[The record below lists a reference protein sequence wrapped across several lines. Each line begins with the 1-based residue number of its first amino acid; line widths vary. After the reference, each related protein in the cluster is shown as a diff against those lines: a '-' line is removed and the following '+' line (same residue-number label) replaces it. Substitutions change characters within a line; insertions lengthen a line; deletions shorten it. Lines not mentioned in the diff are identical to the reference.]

1 MTERSRWAR
10 RVASL
15 LRAGTPLADA
25 LATGRDETDS
35 FELAGPLGVIAE
47 RVRQG
52 APLGLA
58 VSDMVEFFSEEEM
71 RAIEEAERAGE
82 LPRALD
88 ALS

>member
-1 MTERSRWAR
+1 
-10 RVASL
+10 VASL
-15 LRAGTPLADA
+15 LRAGTTLADA

-35 FELAGPLGVIAE
+35 FELAGPLGVITE

-52 APLGLA
+52 STLGAALN
-58 VSDMVEFFSEEEM
+58 DMVEFFSEEEL

-88 ALS
+88 ELR